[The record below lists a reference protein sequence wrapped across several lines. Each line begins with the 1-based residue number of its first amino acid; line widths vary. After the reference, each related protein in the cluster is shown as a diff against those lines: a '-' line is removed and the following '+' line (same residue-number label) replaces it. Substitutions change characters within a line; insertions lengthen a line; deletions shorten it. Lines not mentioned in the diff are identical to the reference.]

1 MLLLIKF
8 FIMKRYLTITFLILF
23 FTSLSIIGQV
33 SEVVETQSGD
43 LSLRIKSMTF
53 VKDNEYFNNIST
65 SKFKLVSSI
74 PGFVDK
80 SQWVEGYTLIGFFFQ
95 PELVYSPSNK
105 VTIRAGTHLLKYAG
119 ENNFSQAKP
128 VLSATVKLMESTS
141 VTVGS
146 LSGSDSHLLFDPHFS
161 SERLYSDYSEYGFQV
176 TSSTDHLFNDNWLS
190 WENYINKGDSIR
202 EVFTVGESFKYT
214 SSRVTDFLQFEV
226 PVQIQFK
233 HLGGQISNFRE
244 HVETYFNV
252 ATGIRVNIDPV
263 NNRFG
268 KAGIEYL
275 QFLNGEFPTK
285 PVSGITHGNAS
296 WYRLHYTYKAIYFGL
311 YYWKSHKF
319 FAPNGNSIYGS
330 VIDVYSKFVIPDRK
344 VITSALFLTLKPES
358 FITLYSGVESYYDVC
373 LKRMDF
379 AIMLHINFDKLFRL
393 ATIKN

>member
-1 MLLLIKF
+1 MTRFLAIIFIILLS
-8 FIMKRYLTITFLILF
+8 
-23 FTSLSIIGQV
+23 TSQDIIGQV
-33 SEVVETQSGD
+33 SEVLETQSGD
-43 LSLRIKSMTF
+43 LSLRIKSLTF
-53 VKDNEYFNNIST
+53 IKDNEYFNNIKPL
-65 SKFKLVSSI
+65 KFSLVSS
-74 PGFVDK
+74 PPVFVDK

-95 PELVYSPSNK
+95 PELVYTPSGK

-119 ENNFSQAKP
+119 ENNFSQARP

-141 VTVGS
+141 LTVGS
-146 LSGSDSHLLFDPHFS
+146 LSGSDRHLLFDPHFS

-226 PVQIQFK
+226 PVQVQFK

-252 ATGIRVNIDPV
+252 ATGIRVNIDLA

-268 KAGIEYL
+268 QAGIEYL
-275 QFLNGEFPTK
+275 QFLNGEFPKK

-344 VITSALFLTLKPES
+344 IITSALFVTLNPES
-358 FITLYSGVESYYDVC
+358 YITLYSGIESYYDVNQ
-373 LKRMDF
+373 KRMDL
-379 AIMLHINFDKLFRL
+379 AITLHLNFDKLFRL